1 MKSHGI
7 GHMLRW
13 PRATFPAVALA
24 ILGSATPTLGADVR
38 MNRPSKTLVEI
49 TGGSGPQS
57 WQLRYGTYDS
67 YNKLLVSADENRAWF
82 SHGSWLRLID
92 TKKGVVI
99 GRWHFP
105 GVIVALGPTENQ
117 VDVEVE
123 DKLNDRVFRRT
134 FTSFPS
140 AGEVVPYWPTGNL
153 LLNRVPMTE
162 VESAWRSE
170 ESGGLLSDTWKIPT
184 EGEVQELLGE
194 LEEAVERDPIAPAL
208 RIALWRVLREVED
221 PRAPAVLEEA
231 LEVSTT
237 DFTEM
242 LPLAGLL
249 DRLGE
254 RATASRAFEL
264 GYQDFLR
271 RGNDPRLLLTLIG
284 KMILYQPW
292 RQKLP
297 DLSTDYGRELME
309 RTFRLAPRAEAADFA
324 WQAYAAYLQQGG
336 RTEAAHL
343 WRARARKAA
352 RTSVFLMPRDY
363 ILLADLLILVILAAV
378 VGAGL
383 YATLLTVRYWG
394 QRRAYLAAQKEQGR
408 RVRAFSLRYW
418 LVSLRYWTPG
428 QRVALLTTVLTA
440 WFAVGLFTV
449 IVQGVSRAAGMP
461 LSSGMGSLA
470 GPVTVWHLE
479 NRLSPTPERDLLL
492 ATAYQQDGAND
503 KAERLYRN
511 LPDFAESWNNLGVLL
526 R

>member
-13 PRATFPAVALA
+13 PRATLPAVALA
-24 ILGSATPTLGADVR
+24 LLGSAIPTLGANVQ
-38 MNRPSKTLVEI
+38 MNHPSKTLVEI

-57 WQLRYGTYDS
+57 WQLRYGTHDS
-67 YNKLLVSADENRAWF
+67 YNKQLVSANENRAWF

-134 FTSFPS
+134 FNFFPR

-194 LEEAVERDPIAPAL
+194 LEEAVERDSTAPAL

-254 RATASRAFEL
+254 RAAAGRAFEL

-297 DLSTDYGRELME
+297 DLSTSYGRELMD
-309 RTFRLAPRAEAADFA
+309 RTFRLAPRSEGADFA

-336 RTEAAHL
+336 QTEAAHL

-352 RTSVFLMPRDY
+352 RTSVFLMPRD
-363 ILLADLLILVILAAV
+363 
-378 VGAGL
+378 
-383 YATLLTVRYWG
+383 
-394 QRRAYLAAQKEQGR
+394 
-408 RVRAFSLRYW
+408 
-418 LVSLRYWTPG
+418 PG
-428 QRVALLTTVLTA
+428 
-440 WFAVGLFTV
+440 FPF
-449 IVQGVSRAAGMP
+449 
-461 LSSGMGSLA
+461 
-470 GPVTVWHLE
+470 
-479 NRLSPTPERDLLL
+479 
-492 ATAYQQDGAND
+492 
-503 KAERLYRN
+503 
-511 LPDFAESWNNLGVLL
+511 
-526 R
+526 